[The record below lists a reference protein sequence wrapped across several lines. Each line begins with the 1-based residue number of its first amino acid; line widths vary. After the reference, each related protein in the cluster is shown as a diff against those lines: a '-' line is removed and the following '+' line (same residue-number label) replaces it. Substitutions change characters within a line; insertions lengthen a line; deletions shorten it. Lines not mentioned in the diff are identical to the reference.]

1 MSLISKAISHL
12 FGGVSQQAASLRDPA
27 QCELMENCWPDVAAG
42 LGKRPPLVHG
52 AKLNTDVDATK
63 KVHLIDRDGGEQYV
77 ALLKSGEV
85 KVYDRLTGTEKTV
98 AAPGGTAYLT
108 SASPKDD
115 FSLFTVADTTFIVN
129 RSVVTE
135 LAPPEESV
143 AIKSAKVKLLSLPA
157 QYSYFDESIQNTVV
171 CAGAGYRVIIDGVNY
186 DSTTATTFAGHLT
199 ALTSTIAAARP
210 TLSVTNDGV
219 NTLTIVAPP
228 GDPLVV
234 FSTALDEYN
243 STGVSW
249 AYACG
254 VKYNTSRVSVTTG
267 GDLNGNVA
275 FVYINAAVAR
285 QTYTITLNGT
295 AYTFTVAAD
304 GANAL
309 TTTVAAGL
317 ATAIGSAT
325 FTVDRKGSLLRIV
338 KNDSAAFTCTVTD
351 SYGDQGM
358 YMFTDSVESQSK
370 LPPDFW
376 EGYVIRVGGAL
387 DSGNDDYYVKY
398 LDAVWKE
405 TVKPGL
411 ANSFLASTMPH
422 KLTREA
428 DGTFTFEAI
437 SWASREVGDEGSN
450 PAVSFVGK
458 KINAVFFYRERL
470 GFLSGEYV
478 SLSKVSSYYTFWAT
492 TASGQLDDDP
502 IDVAAA
508 DARVSF
514 LYHALPFNDTLLL
527 FSDSAQ
533 FQMSGGEVLS
543 ASTVRLDPTT
553 RFSASKS
560 LPPTAAGRNVFF
572 AVSKGDYSSMREYFV
587 TPDGAYTDALDITS
601 HVPTYVPQSLRA
613 LESSSLTD
621 SMFAVSASV
630 GNELFCYKFMWEGE
644 KKVQSSWGKW
654 MLDSGATVVAAK
666 CVETVL
672 ALVVIRSDGTY
683 VETINLQTGGVDA
696 SMDRLVYLDRRVF
709 LTGVYDAG
717 TGLTTWTLPFPDS
730 GGFEVVLGGGYGALA
745 GTKLDSTKAS
755 DTTVTVLGDYSGFPC
770 YVGKPY
776 TQKYR
781 FSEQFVRDKD
791 NVSFQASRLQLRT
804 MTVSFSDTG
813 YFRMEVTPAQRE
825 TFSYP
830 YTARLLGG
838 LSAII
843 GTNPVVTGKH
853 RFPIVSNT
861 KGLTID
867 LINDSP
873 SPSFFQGAEWEGLL
887 TYRAKRV

>member
-12 FGGVSQQAASLRDPA
+12 FGGVSQQAAVLRDPA

-42 LGKRPPLVHG
+42 LGKRPPLVHV
-52 AKLNTDVDATK
+52 AKLNTTVTTDR

-77 ALLKSGEV
+77 VTVESGV
-85 KVYDRLTGTEKTV
+85 AKVYDRLTGTEKTV
-98 AAPGGTAYLT
+98 NAPGGTAYL
-108 SASPKDD
+108 ASTAPDED
-115 FSLFTVADTTFIVN
+115 FALFTVADTTFIVN
-129 RSVVTE
+129 RSVTVG
-135 LAPPEESV
+135 LAPSEESV
-143 AIKSAKVKLLSLPA
+143 AIKSAKVKLLSLPT
-157 QYSYFDESIQNTVV
+157 QYIYYNSDEPPVLVTCS
-171 CAGAGYRVIIDGVNY
+171 GAGYRVIVDGVNY
-186 DSTTATTFAGHLT
+186 NSTAATTFAGHLT
-199 ALTSTIAAARP
+199 ALTTTISAARP
-210 TLSVTNDGV
+210 TLTVTNDGV

-234 FSTALDEYN
+234 FSTGLDEYN
-243 STGVSW
+243 LGSAWSP
-249 AYACG
+249 ACG
-254 VKYNTSRVSVTTG
+254 VKYNTSRVSVTTA

-295 AYTFTVAAD
+295 PYTFTVAAD
-304 GANAL
+304 GSNAL

-317 ATAIGSAT
+317 ATAIGAAT
-325 FTVDRKGSLLRIV
+325 FTVARLGSLLRIV

-370 LPPDFW
+370 LPALFW
-376 EGYVIRVGGAL
+376 EGYVLRVSGGL
-387 DSGNDDYYVKY
+387 DTSADDFYVTY
-398 LDAVWKE
+398 LDDVWKE

-411 ANSFLASTMPH
+411 TNSFLASTMPH
-422 KLTREA
+422 RLVREA
-428 DGTFTFEAI
+428 DGSFTFDAI
-437 SWASREVGDEGSN
+437 TWAAREVGDEDSN
-450 PAVSFVGK
+450 PAPSFVGRT
-458 KINAVFFYRERL
+458 INTVFFHRERL
-470 GFLSGEYV
+470 GFLSGEHV
-478 SLSKVSSYYTFWAT
+478 ILSKVSGYYNFWYS

-508 DARVSF
+508 DTRVSF

-533 FQMSGGEVLS
+533 FQMSGGDILS

-553 RFSASKS
+553 RFSASKA

-572 AVSKGDYSSMREYFV
+572 AVSKGDHSSLREYFV
-587 TPDGAYTDALDITS
+587 TPDGTYTDALDVTS
-601 HVPTYVPQSLRA
+601 HVPTYVPQSLRV
-613 LESSSLTD
+613 LEASSLTD
-621 SMFAVSASV
+621 SLFAVSSAV
-630 GNELFCYKFMWEGE
+630 GNELFCYKFLWEGE

-654 MLDSGATVVAAK
+654 ILDAGATVLAAK
-666 CVETVL
+666 FTETVL
-672 ALVVIRSDGTY
+672 ALVVVRSDGTY
-683 VETINLQTGGVDA
+683 VETINLQTGGVDT
-696 SMDRLVYLDRRVF
+696 SMDRLVYLDRRVI
-709 LTGVYDAG
+709 LTGAYNAG
-717 TGLTTWTLPFPDS
+717 TGLTTWTLPFPDT
-730 GGFEVVLGGGYGALA
+730 GAFEVVLGGGYGALA

-781 FSEQFVRDKD
+781 FSEQVIKDKD
-791 NVSFQASRLQLRT
+791 SVAFQASRLQLRT
-804 MTVSFSDTG
+804 MTVTFSDTG
-813 YFRMEVTPAQRE
+813 YFRLEVTPNQRE
-825 TFSYP
+825 TYSYP

-838 LSAII
+838 ISAII

-861 KGLTID
+861 KGLAID

-873 SPSFFQGAEWEGLL
+873 SPSFFQGAEWEGLM
-887 TYRAKRV
+887 TYRARRM